1 MIKPGEQLPD
11 VTLYEYNNSEGAC
24 PIGPNA
30 FSVRERCK
38 QRKVVIF
45 GLPGA
50 FTPTCSERHVP
61 GYVAAAQALFAAGV
75 DEIFCVSV
83 NDAFVMNAWGNSL
96 QVGEAVRMIGDGNG
110 EFSEALGLVQDLS
123 AWGGVRSAMP
133 CWLTMV
139 WSSTLRWRRLA
150 SSRSATRQACW
161 PWCRRNVNRIWVEYI
176 CTPSRSFYHEG
187 LLISLLT
194 P

>member
-11 VTLYEYNNSEGAC
+11 VTLYEYNSNEGAC

-30 FSVRERCK
+30 FSVAERCK
-38 QRKVVIF
+38 QKKVLIF

-75 DEIFCVSV
+75 DEILCVSV

-110 EFSEALGLVQDLS
+110 EFSEALGLIQDLS
-123 AWGGVRSAMP
+123 ARGLGRRSQRYAMLVDNGVVKHVAVEAPGKFEVSDAASM
-133 CWLTMV
+133 
-139 WSSTLRWRRLA
+139 LA
-150 SSRSATRQACW
+150 VVKA
-161 PWCRRNVNRIWVEYI
+161 
-176 CTPSRSFYHEG
+176 
-187 LLISLLT
+187 
-194 P
+194 